1 MTKHPRTQTQRK
13 QNPAA
18 KARTRGTKQ
27 TARKRPAAK
36 KTAAMKTAAKKTAA
50 KKTAAKKTAAKKTAA
65 KRNGR
70 ATATAR
76 KRTASK
82 RNPSA
87 VRSKSH
93 KTRPV
98 AKKKS
103 AKKTPVTKQKR
114 AAATRSTSAAKKASP
129 AAGRKRAAK
138 SATGKRQS
146 PLSSART
153 PRAVKKKPAKS
164 RALLARSPSATR
176 RPSRV
181 KAKPT
186 KRDSEKQCPAV
197 ATRAPAPQNLRPAPA
212 MLSVSDVAVAS
223 RPRAAQAPAQP
234 PAQPPAESGHTGS
247 VRVGRLPP
255 RSSQRARLTQ
265 SQGLLSDQTWAE
277 AQALAQRLGAGTLS
291 ELQKRIIGASLE
303 GRNVVASLAAGQGKS
318 TCAAIVAQLCG
329 GVAVILSPSPR
340 LTREQQQR
348 LEHRRVPALRLDP
361 NAPEA
366 NQVKLCGELGS
377 GEPAVLFTTPAA
389 LAGCPTVRDALRERG
404 VTLCVVEEAQTLAE
418 SSHSVSP
425 SLTAW
430 RRLLVDLGR
439 PTVLAL
445 LAPASFTSRRQVTEC
460 LELGAPVVIE
470 AEPIRENVS
479 VEVHRLSG
487 DARKRAFSA
496 LAQELRRPGLILAT
510 TAREVEEIHALL
522 AAARVP
528 AHRYHA
534 DLSPSERL
542 GEQLNF
548 MLPGRKTVMVAQSAF
563 APSTGIAGIDDERL
577 LDGAPRGF
585 GFGLDK
591 RDLRFLVHWGAP
603 ASAEQCA
610 REIGAIGR
618 DGDEARAIV
627 YCDEGDTSRNGALL
641 LRHRLHPP
649 HAAALADALDGQVFE
664 TRKTNFEA
672 LALETGLSLATVESW
687 CSVFES
693 AGLLRVT
700 AGWLETLTSPREIME
715 CATEISARLW
725 QLQRE
730 DERRLNSMRDVL
742 LDPGCHR
749 AALSRVLGARS
760 TACGRC
766 PPCLSGAGAPA
777 SRRAPAQTFSV
788 TSLAGGNP
796 APQTAQLSAKV
807 GEFDYLKTGA
817 RSR

>member
-1 MTKHPRTQTQRK
+1 M
-13 QNPAA
+13 
-18 KARTRGTKQ
+18 
-27 TARKRPAAK
+27 
-36 KTAAMKTAAKKTAA
+36 
-50 KKTAAKKTAAKKTAA
+50 
-65 KRNGR
+65 
-70 ATATAR
+70 
-76 KRTASK
+76 
-82 RNPSA
+82 
-87 VRSKSH
+87 
-93 KTRPV
+93 
-98 AKKKS
+98 
-103 AKKTPVTKQKR
+103 
-114 AAATRSTSAAKKASP
+114 
-129 AAGRKRAAK
+129 
-138 SATGKRQS
+138 
-146 PLSSART
+146 
-153 PRAVKKKPAKS
+153 
-164 RALLARSPSATR
+164 
-176 RPSRV
+176 
-181 KAKPT
+181 
-186 KRDSEKQCPAV
+186 
-197 ATRAPAPQNLRPAPA
+197 
-212 MLSVSDVAVAS
+212 
-223 RPRAAQAPAQP
+223 
-234 PAQPPAESGHTGS
+234 
-247 VRVGRLPP
+247 GRLPP

-318 TCAAIVAQLCG
+318 TCAAIVAHLCG

-687 CSVFES
+687 CS
-693 AGLLRVT
+693 
-700 AGWLETLTSPREIME
+700 
-715 CATEISARLW
+715 
-725 QLQRE
+725 
-730 DERRLNSMRDVL
+730 
-742 LDPGCHR
+742 
-749 AALSRVLGARS
+749 
-760 TACGRC
+760 
-766 PPCLSGAGAPA
+766 
-777 SRRAPAQTFSV
+777 
-788 TSLAGGNP
+788 
-796 APQTAQLSAKV
+796 
-807 GEFDYLKTGA
+807 
-817 RSR
+817 

>member
-1 MTKHPRTQTQRK
+1 MTKHRRTKTQRK
-13 QNPAA
+13 QSPAA
-18 KARTRGTKQ
+18 KARTRGTK
-27 TARKRPAAK
+27 TARKRP
-36 KTAAMKTAAKKTAA
+36 
-50 KKTAAKKTAAKKTAA
+50 AAKKTAAKKTAA

-76 KRTASK
+76 KRAAPK
-82 RNPSA
+82 RKPSA
-87 VRSKSH
+87 ARSKTH

-103 AKKTPVTKQKR
+103 AKKAPITRQKR
-114 AAATRSTSAAKKASP
+114 AAATRSTSATKNASTRRARTAAATSP

-138 SATGKRQS
+138 SATGKRKS
-146 PLSSART
+146 PLSGART
-153 PRAVKKKPAKS
+153 PSAIKKKPAKS
-164 RALLARSPSATR
+164 KALLARKPSATR
-176 RPSRV
+176 RPSSA

-186 KRDSEKQCPAV
+186 KRDSEKQTPAV
-197 ATRAPAPQNLRPAPA
+197 ATRAAPQNHHRPAA
-212 MLSVSDVAVAS
+212 AVLCVSDVAVAS
-223 RPRAAQAPAQP
+223 RPRAAQAQAHAQP
-234 PAQPPAESGHTGS
+234 PVESGRTGS

-291 ELQKRIIGASLE
+291 GLQKRIIGASLE

-329 GVAVILSPSPR
+329 GVAVVLSPSPR

-366 NQVKLCGELGS
+366 NQVKLCGELGR

-389 LAGCPTVRDALRERG
+389 LASCPTVRDALRDRG

-470 AEPIRENVS
+470 TDPIRENVS

-487 DARKRAFSA
+487 DARKRAFSS
-496 LAQELRRPGLILAT
+496 LVQELRRPGLVLAT

-563 APSTGIAGIDDERL
+563 APGTGIAGIDDERL

-687 CSVFES
+687 CCVFES

-788 TSLAGGNP
+788 TSLAEGNP

-807 GEFDYLKTGA
+807 GEFDYLKTGV